1 MAVDS
6 YGNRGQPQFSAQGGM
21 EAGADETTLADYSSA
36 VGTRRVGTIAE
47 RNALSGNALFV
58 DLIFN
63 ADGTDY
69 IRTSNGWVRHN
80 FGRLGSNRVTTRITV
95 PGNAWGDLLVVT
107 ASSSGALCVADWKV
121 QFANANSGATR
132 VLSFRLLVDGVQVGS
147 DIGYD
152 VPLSSGLIG
161 YSAAFDFE
169 SSPVAGSH
177 VWRLQGN
184 ASTASAVYVN
194 QAVLTV
200 TEQ

>member
-1 MAVDS
+1 MARTGNNARVPALGAYGGGPTFAADLTEIAGDVADILSEGVDTE
-6 YGNRGQPQFSAQGGM
+6 SALP
-21 EAGADETTLADYSSA
+21 A
-36 VGTRRVGTIAE
+36 
-47 RNALSGNALFV
+47 SGNWPNREITAAGVTFKWL
-58 DLIFN
+58 
-63 ADGTDY
+63 
-69 IRTSNGWVRHN
+69 NGKWVRHN

-95 PGNAWGDLLVVT
+95 PGNAWGDLVVVT
-107 ASSSGALCVADWKV
+107 ASSSGALCVADWKA
-121 QFANANSGATR
+121 QFANANSGGNR

-169 SSPVAGSH
+169 SSPAAGSH